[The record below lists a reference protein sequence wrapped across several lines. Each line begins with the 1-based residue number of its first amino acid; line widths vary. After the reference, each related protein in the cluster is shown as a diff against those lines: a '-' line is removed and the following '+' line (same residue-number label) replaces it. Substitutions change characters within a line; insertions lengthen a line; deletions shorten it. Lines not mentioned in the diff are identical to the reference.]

1 MLKYIASYVCHGK
14 EGQIFLIDY
23 AALHIYKYNTHKVL
37 CTYAHTYIIY
47 RAASWTAKL
56 KWTEIIL
63 HIC

>member
-47 RAASWTAKL
+47 RAAS
-56 KWTEIIL
+56 
-63 HIC
+63 